1 MKVKKL
7 HQYAITPTKANPGDA
22 GFDLYFQNIPD
33 LTALYIRP
41 HSTVKI
47 DTGIS
52 IELPSGTY
60 GLIADRSS
68 MGSKGIKVMGGV
80 IDNGYRGNIIVC
92 LCNLTPNDITVS
104 PGDKIA
110 QLLILPLLETT
121 IEETDDLSRTER
133 GDKGFGSSG
142 I

>member
-1 MKVKKL
+1 MKVKKETK
-7 HQYAITPTKANPGDA
+7 YAIIPTKANPGDA
-22 GFDLYFQNIPD
+22 GFDLHYQNLPD
-33 LTALYIRP
+33 IFHLYIKP

-52 IELPSGTY
+52 IELPPNTY

-68 MGSKGIKVMGGV
+68 VGSKGIKVMGGV

-92 LCNLTPNDITVS
+92 LCNLTDNEITIE
-104 PGDKIA
+104 PGNKIA
-110 QLLILPLLETT
+110 QLLILPLLDIT
-121 IEETDDLSRTER
+121 IEETNELGTTER

-142 I
+142 T

>member
-1 MKVKKL
+1 MKVKKET
-7 HQYAITPTKANPGDA
+7 QYAVIPTKANPGDA

-52 IELPSGTY
+52 IELPPCTY

-104 PGDKIA
+104 PGNKIA
-110 QLLILPLLETT
+110 QLLILPLIDTT
-121 IEETDDLSRTER
+121 IEETNELETTER
-133 GDKGFGSSG
+133 DSKGFGSSG
-142 I
+142 A